1 MIRLPLL
8 LAAALFTTPAL
19 AEPTL
24 VSATPAADA
33 KVAAPSR
40 IDLRFSERVM
50 PRMSTASVAM
60 TGMGGVAHAPMA
72 IAGTRASVTPTGN
85 GLTVTMAKPL
95 TPGTY
100 RLEWHV
106 LSGKGDHATGQ
117 YAFTVE

>member
-60 TGMGGVAHAPMA
+60 TGMGGVAHAPMPVA
-72 IAGTRASVTPTGN
+72 STRASVTPTGN

-100 RLEWHV
+100 RVEWHV